1 MKYEPRELENTE
13 KVVRNKDKSIKSDEQ
28 FAIDFL

>member
-1 MKYEPRELENTE
+1 MKHEPRELENTE
-13 KVVRNKDKSIKSDEQ
+13 KVVQNKDKSIKSDEQ